1 MKRKIL
7 FLFIILTSFLII
19 TGCGKNEVKEEI
31 GDTKEDIVT
40 RIGDMKYIEPKDYRE
55 TNHKMDNLS
64 YQTKMYKYFDF
75 SIQLTYRKNKNVND
89 LKQNLNKKEQVEIN
103 KVKYRLVEDGGGGTT
118 FDSYYAQYNKD
129 AYIIEFYGNKTEE
142 NFKVME
148 TLLNSIEF
156 VED

>member
-40 RIGDMKYIEPKDYRE
+40 RIGDTKYIEPKDYRE
-55 TNHKMDNLS
+55 TNHKMDNLI

-75 SIQLTYRKNKNVND
+75 SIQVTYRKNKNVND

>member
-1 MKRKIL
+1 MKKKIL

-19 TGCGKNEVKEEI
+19 TGCGKSEVKEEI
-31 GDTKEDIVT
+31 GDTKEDVVT
-40 RIGDMKYIEPKDYRE
+40 RIGNMKYTEPQDYRN

-75 SIQLTYRKNKNVND
+75 SIELTYRKNKNIND
-89 LKQNLNKKEQVEIN
+89 LKLNLNKYEQVEIN
-103 KVKYRLVEDGGGGTT
+103 KVKYRFVEDGGGGTT
-118 FDSYYAQYNKD
+118 FDSYYVQYNKG
-129 AYIIEFYGNKTEE
+129 AYIVEFYGNKTED

>member
-1 MKRKIL
+1 MKKKLL

-19 TGCGKNEVKEEI
+19 TGCGKSEVKEEI
-31 GDTKEDIVT
+31 GDTKEDVVT

-64 YQTKMYKYFDF
+64 YQTKMYKYLDF

-89 LKQNLNKKEQVEIN
+89 LRLNLNKKETVEVN

-118 FDSYYAQYNKD
+118 FVSYYAQYNKD
-129 AYIIEFYGNKTEE
+129 AYVVEFYGNKTEE

-156 VED
+156 VQD